1 MLHYTENW
9 TEVFNK
15 IAYWELKAKFLVRYF
30 DMMVEFKAAF
40 LQTIIIYNDGSS
52 DTSSYLVGY
61 ETIAWSQLMLVS

>member
-30 DMMVEFKAAF
+30 DVMVEFKAAF
-40 LQTIIIYNDGSS
+40 LQTIII
-52 DTSSYLVGY
+52 
-61 ETIAWSQLMLVS
+61 